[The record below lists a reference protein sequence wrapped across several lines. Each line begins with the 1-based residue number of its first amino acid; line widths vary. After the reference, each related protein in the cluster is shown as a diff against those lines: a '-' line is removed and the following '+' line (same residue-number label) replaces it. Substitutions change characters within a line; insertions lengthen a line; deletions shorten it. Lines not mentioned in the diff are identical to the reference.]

1 MIYAVVEDGLL
12 GNHYT
17 YFHKLENAK
26 KKLEETKKEFKEL
39 YKYEIKELTDED
51 IKEYNDFKYGGF
63 YYKRSY
69 GSLIVNTGYDSVY
82 IEEIKTED

>member
-1 MIYAVVEDGLL
+1 MSILE
-12 GNHYT
+12 HYV
-17 YFHKLENAK
+17 YFHNLENAK
-26 KKLEETKKEFKEL
+26 KKVEEIKKEFKKV
-39 YKYEIKELTDED
+39 YKYEIKELTEKD
-51 IKEYNDFKYGGF
+51 IKMYEWFKYGGF